1 MHLTAFFVSFFKNY
15 NQRMNRKNGDFLSYD
30 EKYMRLAMQLAG
42 NAIGRTSPNPLVGAV
57 IVKDNRVVGCGWHR
71 KAGTPHAEVHALN
84 QAGELAQGADVYV
97 TLEPCAH
104 YGKTPPCAKAL
115 VEAKVKNVYGGLLDV
130 NPKVAG
136 KGFKILEDAGIHVEY
151 GFLQDEL
158 RKQNEVFFKWIEHKK
173 PFVVLKAAMT
183 LDGKIATAT
192 GQSKWITNET
202 SRAYG
207 YKLRDI
213 YDGIMVGI
221 NTVIEDNP
229 MLTARVDGGKNPIRI
244 VVDSSL
250 KIDINANV
258 VQDKSAKTIVATTDK
273 ADKDKILKLQ
283 AQNVDVIVVDKDEND
298 KVDIEKLLNILGQQ
312 NICSILVEGGATLS
326 GSFVAKKLVDKVY
339 FFIAPKIVG
348 GKEAKTPVAGTGILN
363 LQEALAL
370 KDIQIEKLE
379 EDILIIGRVD
389 KDKV

>member
-1 MHLTAFFVSFFKNY
+1 
-15 NQRMNRKNGDFLSYD
+15 MNRKNGDFLSYD

-173 PFVVLKAAMT
+173 PFIVLKAAMT

-258 VQDKSAKTIVATTDK
+258 VQDKSAKTIIATTDK

-283 AQNVDVIVVDKDEND
+283 AQDIDVIVVDKDEND
-298 KVDIEKLLNILGQQ
+298 KVDIEKLLDILGQQ

>member
-1 MHLTAFFVSFFKNY
+1 
-15 NQRMNRKNGDFLSYD
+15 MNRKNGDFLSYD

-42 NAIGRTSPNPLVGAV
+42 NAIGRTYPNPLVGAV

-173 PFVVLKAAMT
+173 PFIVLKAAMT

-250 KIDINANV
+250 RIDINANV
-258 VQDKSAKTIVATTDK
+258 VQDKSAKTIIATTDK
-273 ADKDKILKLQ
+273 ANKDKILKLQ
-283 AQNVDVIVVDKDEND
+283 AQDVDVIVVDKDEND
-298 KVDIEKLLNILGQQ
+298 KVDIEKLLDILGQQ

>member
-1 MHLTAFFVSFFKNY
+1 
-15 NQRMNRKNGDFLSYD
+15 MNRKNGDFLSYD

-183 LDGKIATAT
+183 LDGKIATAI

-283 AQNVDVIVVDKDEND
+283 AQDVDVIVVDKDEND
-298 KVDIEKLLNILGQQ
+298 KVDIEKLLDILGQQ

-339 FFIAPKIVG
+339 FFIAPKIIG

>member
-1 MHLTAFFVSFFKNY
+1 
-15 NQRMNRKNGDFLSYD
+15 MNRKNGDFLSYD

-57 IVKDNRVVGCGWHR
+57 IVKDNRVVSCGWHR

-173 PFVVLKAAMT
+173 PFIVLKAAMT

-258 VQDKSAKTIVATTDK
+258 VQDKSAKTIIATTDK

-283 AQNVDVIVVDKDEND
+283 AQDVDVIVVDKDEND

>member
-1 MHLTAFFVSFFKNY
+1 
-15 NQRMNRKNGDFLSYD
+15 MNRKNGDFLSYD

-97 TLEPCAH
+97 TLEQCAH

-244 VVDSSL
+244 VVDSNL

-339 FFIAPKIVG
+339 FFIAPKIIG

>member
-1 MHLTAFFVSFFKNY
+1 
-15 NQRMNRKNGDFLSYD
+15 MNRKNGDFLSYD

-283 AQNVDVIVVDKDEND
+283 AQDVDVIVVDKDEND
-298 KVDIEKLLNILGQQ
+298 KVDIEKLLDILGQQ

-339 FFIAPKIVG
+339 FFIAPKIIG

-370 KDIQIEKLE
+370 KDIKIEKLE

>member
-1 MHLTAFFVSFFKNY
+1 
-15 NQRMNRKNGDFLSYD
+15 MNRKNGDFLSYD

-173 PFVVLKAAMT
+173 PFIVLKAAMT

-229 MLTARVDGGKNPIRI
+229 MLTVRVDGGKNPIRI
-244 VVDSSL
+244 VVDSNL
-250 KIDINANV
+250 KININANV

-339 FFIAPKIVG
+339 FFIAPKIIG

>member
-1 MHLTAFFVSFFKNY
+1 
-15 NQRMNRKNGDFLSYD
+15 MNRKNGDFLSYD

-173 PFVVLKAAMT
+173 PFIVLKAAMT

-258 VQDKSAKTIVATTDK
+258 VQDKSAKTIIATTDK
-273 ADKDKILKLQ
+273 ANKDKILKLQ
-283 AQNVDVIVVDKDEND
+283 AQDVDVIVVDKDEND
-298 KVDIEKLLNILGQQ
+298 KVDIEKLLDILGQQ

-339 FFIAPKIVG
+339 FFIALKIIG

-379 EDILIIGRVD
+379 EDVLIIGRVD

>member
-1 MHLTAFFVSFFKNY
+1 
-15 NQRMNRKNGDFLSYD
+15 MNRKNGDFLSYD

-173 PFVVLKAAMT
+173 SFVVLKAAMT
-183 LDGKIATAT
+183 LDGKIATAI

-258 VQDKSAKTIVATTDK
+258 VQDKSAKTIIATTDK

-283 AQNVDVIVVDKDEND
+283 AQDVDVIVVDKDEND
-298 KVDIEKLLNILGQQ
+298 KVDIEKLLDILGQK

-326 GSFVAKKLVDKVY
+326 GSFVAKKIVDKVY
-339 FFIAPKIVG
+339 FFIAPKIIG

-363 LQEALAL
+363 LQETLTL

>member
-1 MHLTAFFVSFFKNY
+1 
-15 NQRMNRKNGDFLSYD
+15 MNRKNGDFLSYD

-173 PFVVLKAAMT
+173 PFIVLKAAMT

-229 MLTARVDGGKNPIRI
+229 MLTARVDSGKNPIRI

-258 VQDKSAKTIVATTDK
+258 VQDKSAKTIIATTDK
-273 ADKDKILKLQ
+273 ANKDKILKLQ
-283 AQNVDVIVVDKDEND
+283 AQDVDVIVVDKDEND
-298 KVDIEKLLNILGQQ
+298 KVDIEKLLDILGQQ

-339 FFIAPKIVG
+339 FFIAPKIIG

>member
-1 MHLTAFFVSFFKNY
+1 
-15 NQRMNRKNGDFLSYD
+15 MNRKNGDFLSYD

-173 PFVVLKAAMT
+173 TFVVLKAAMT

-229 MLTARVDGGKNPIRI
+229 MLTSRVDGGKNPIRI

-283 AQNVDVIVVDKDEND
+283 AQDVDVIVVDKDEND
-298 KVDIEKLLNILGQQ
+298 KVDIEKLLDILGQQ

-339 FFIAPKIVG
+339 FFIAPKIIG

-370 KDIQIEKLE
+370 KDIQIGKLE

>member
-1 MHLTAFFVSFFKNY
+1 
-15 NQRMNRKNGDFLSYD
+15 MNRKNGDFLSYD

-104 YGKTPPCAKAL
+104 YGKTPPCSKAL

-173 PFVVLKAAMT
+173 PFIVLKAAMT

-283 AQNVDVIVVDKDEND
+283 AQDVDVIVVDKDEND
-298 KVDIEKLLNILGQQ
+298 KVDIEKLLDILGQQ

>member
-1 MHLTAFFVSFFKNY
+1 
-15 NQRMNRKNGDFLSYD
+15 MNRKNGDFLSYD

-71 KAGTPHAEVHALN
+71 KSGTPHAEVHALN

-104 YGKTPPCAKAL
+104 YGKTPPCSKAL

-173 PFVVLKAAMT
+173 PFIVLKAAMT

-213 YDGIMVGI
+213 HDGIMVGI

-283 AQNVDVIVVDKDEND
+283 AQDVDVIVVDKDEND
-298 KVDIEKLLNILGQQ
+298 KVDIEKLLDILGQQ

-363 LQEALAL
+363 LQEALSL
-370 KDIQIEKLE
+370 KDIQIEKLK

>member
-1 MHLTAFFVSFFKNY
+1 
-15 NQRMNRKNGDFLSYD
+15 MNRKNGDFLSYD

-115 VEAKVKNVYGGLLDV
+115 VEAKVKNVYVGLLDV

-229 MLTARVDGGKNPIRI
+229 MLTARVDGGKNLIRI

-250 KIDINANV
+250 RIDINANV

-273 ADKDKILKLQ
+273 ANKDKILKLQ
-283 AQNVDVIVVDKDEND
+283 AQDVDVIVVDKDKND
-298 KVDIEKLLNILGQQ
+298 KVDIEKLLDILGQQ

>member
-1 MHLTAFFVSFFKNY
+1 
-15 NQRMNRKNGDFLSYD
+15 MNRKNGDFLSYD

-104 YGKTPPCAKAL
+104 YGKTPPCSKAL

-173 PFVVLKAAMT
+173 PFIVLKAAMT

-192 GQSKWITNET
+192 GQSKWITNKT

-283 AQNVDVIVVDKDEND
+283 AQDVDVIVVDKDEND
-298 KVDIEKLLNILGQQ
+298 KVDIEKLLDILGQQ

>member
-1 MHLTAFFVSFFKNY
+1 
-15 NQRMNRKNGDFLSYD
+15 MNRKNGDFLSYD

-258 VQDKSAKTIVATTDK
+258 VQDKSAKTIIATTDK

-283 AQNVDVIVVDKDEND
+283 AQDVDVIVVDKDEND
-298 KVDIEKLLNILGQQ
+298 KVDIEKLLDILGQQ

-339 FFIAPKIVG
+339 FFIAPKIIG

-363 LQEALAL
+363 LQEAIAL

>member
-1 MHLTAFFVSFFKNY
+1 
-15 NQRMNRKNGDFLSYD
+15 MNRKNGDFLSYD

-173 PFVVLKAAMT
+173 PFIVLKAAMT

-229 MLTARVDGGKNPIRI
+229 MLTVRVDGGKNPIRI

-258 VQDKSAKTIVATTDK
+258 VQDKSAKTIIATTDK
-273 ADKDKILKLQ
+273 ANKDKILKLQ
-283 AQNVDVIVVDKDEND
+283 AQDVDVIVVDKDEND
-298 KVDIEKLLNILGQQ
+298 KVDIEKLLDILGQQ

-370 KDIQIEKLE
+370 KDIQVEKLD

>member
-1 MHLTAFFVSFFKNY
+1 
-15 NQRMNRKNGDFLSYD
+15 MNRKNGDFLSYD

-57 IVKDNRVVGCGWHR
+57 VVKDNRVVGCGWHR

-183 LDGKIATAT
+183 LDGKIATTT

-283 AQNVDVIVVDKDEND
+283 AQDVDVIVVDKDEND
-298 KVDIEKLLNILGQQ
+298 KVDIEKLLDILGQQ

-326 GSFVAKKLVDKVY
+326 GSFVAKKLIDKVY
-339 FFIAPKIVG
+339 FFIAPKIIG

>member
-1 MHLTAFFVSFFKNY
+1 
-15 NQRMNRKNGDFLSYD
+15 MNRKNGDFLSYD

-173 PFVVLKAAMT
+173 PFIVLKAAMT

-192 GQSKWITNET
+192 GKSKWITNET

-250 KIDINANV
+250 RIDINANV
-258 VQDKSAKTIVATTDK
+258 VQDKSAKTIIATTDK

-283 AQNVDVIVVDKDEND
+283 AQDVDVIVVDKDEND
-298 KVDIEKLLNILGQQ
+298 KVDIEKLLDILGQQ

-339 FFIAPKIVG
+339 FFIAPKIIG

>member
-1 MHLTAFFVSFFKNY
+1 
-15 NQRMNRKNGDFLSYD
+15 MNRKNGDFLSYD

-71 KAGTPHAEVHALN
+71 KAGTPHAEIHALN

-173 PFVVLKAAMT
+173 PFIVLKVAMT

-229 MLTARVDGGKNPIRI
+229 MLTARVGGGKNPIRI

-258 VQDKSAKTIVATTDK
+258 VQDKSAKTIIATTDK

-283 AQNVDVIVVDKDEND
+283 AQDVDVIVVDKDKND
-298 KVDIEKLLNILGQQ
+298 KVDIEKLLDILGQQ

>member
-1 MHLTAFFVSFFKNY
+1 
-15 NQRMNRKNGDFLSYD
+15 MNRKNGDFLSYD

-250 KIDINANV
+250 EIDINANV

-283 AQNVDVIVVDKDEND
+283 AQDVDVIVVDKDEND
-298 KVDIEKLLNILGQQ
+298 KVDIEKLLDILGQQ

-339 FFIAPKIVG
+339 FFIAPKIIG

-370 KDIQIEKLE
+370 KDIQIGKLE

>member
-1 MHLTAFFVSFFKNY
+1 
-15 NQRMNRKNGDFLSYD
+15 MNRKNGDFLSYD

-173 PFVVLKAAMT
+173 PFIVLKAAMT

-258 VQDKSAKTIVATTDK
+258 VQDKSAKTIIATTDK
-273 ADKDKILKLQ
+273 ANKDKILKLQ
-283 AQNVDVIVVDKDEND
+283 AQDVDVIVVDKDEND
-298 KVDIEKLLNILGQQ
+298 KVDIEKLLDILGQQ

-370 KDIQIEKLE
+370 KDIQVEKLD

>member
-1 MHLTAFFVSFFKNY
+1 
-15 NQRMNRKNGDFLSYD
+15 MNRKNGDFLSYD

-192 GQSKWITNET
+192 GQSKWITNEI

-229 MLTARVDGGKNPIRI
+229 MLTARVDGRKNPIRI

-258 VQDKSAKTIVATTDK
+258 VQDKAAKTIVATTDK
-273 ADKDKILKLQ
+273 ANKDKILKLQ
-283 AQNVDVIVVDKDEND
+283 AQDVDVIVVDKDEND
-298 KVDIEKLLNILGQQ
+298 KVDIEKLLDILGQQ
-312 NICSILVEGGATLS
+312 NICSILVEGGATLN

-339 FFIAPKIVG
+339 FFIAPKIIG

>member
-1 MHLTAFFVSFFKNY
+1 
-15 NQRMNRKNGDFLSYD
+15 MNRKNGDFLSYD

-229 MLTARVDGGKNPIRI
+229 MLTARVDSGKNPIRI

-250 KIDINANV
+250 RIDINANV
-258 VQDKSAKTIVATTDK
+258 VQDKSAKTIIATTDK

-283 AQNVDVIVVDKDEND
+283 AQDVDVIVVDKDKND
-298 KVDIEKLLNILGQQ
+298 KVDIEKLLDILGQQ

-348 GKEAKTPVAGTGILN
+348 GKEAKTSVAGTGILN

>member
-1 MHLTAFFVSFFKNY
+1 
-15 NQRMNRKNGDFLSYD
+15 MNRKNGDFLSYD

-173 PFVVLKAAMT
+173 PFIVLKAAMT

-258 VQDKSAKTIVATTDK
+258 VQDKSAKTIIATTDK

-283 AQNVDVIVVDKDEND
+283 AQDVDVIVVDKDEND
-298 KVDIEKLLNILGQQ
+298 KVDIEKLLDILGQQ

-363 LQEALAL
+363 LQEALSL

>member
-1 MHLTAFFVSFFKNY
+1 
-15 NQRMNRKNGDFLSYD
+15 MNRKNGDFLSYD

-173 PFVVLKAAMT
+173 PFIVLKAAMT

-258 VQDKSAKTIVATTDK
+258 VQDKSAKTIIATTDK

-283 AQNVDVIVVDKDEND
+283 AQDVDVIVVDKDKND
-298 KVDIEKLLNILGQQ
+298 KVDIEKLLDILGQQ

-339 FFIAPKIVG
+339 FFIAPKIIG

>member
-1 MHLTAFFVSFFKNY
+1 
-15 NQRMNRKNGDFLSYD
+15 MNRKNGDFLSYD

-173 PFVVLKAAMT
+173 PYVVLKAAMT

-250 KIDINANV
+250 RIDINANV

-283 AQNVDVIVVDKDEND
+283 AQDVDVIVVDKDEND
-298 KVDIEKLLNILGQQ
+298 KVDIEKLLDILGQK

-339 FFIAPKIVG
+339 FFIAPKIIG

>member
-1 MHLTAFFVSFFKNY
+1 
-15 NQRMNRKNGDFLSYD
+15 MNRKNGDFLSYD

-84 QAGELAQGADVYV
+84 QARELAQGADVYV

-183 LDGKIATAT
+183 LDGKIATAI

-258 VQDKSAKTIVATTDK
+258 VQDKSAKTIIATTDK

-283 AQNVDVIVVDKDEND
+283 AQDVDVIVVDKDEND
-298 KVDIEKLLNILGQQ
+298 KVDIEKLLDILGQQ

-363 LQEALAL
+363 LQEALAP

>member
-1 MHLTAFFVSFFKNY
+1 
-15 NQRMNRKNGDFLSYD
+15 MNRKNGDFLSYD

-173 PFVVLKAAMT
+173 PFIVLKAAMT

-258 VQDKSAKTIVATTDK
+258 VQDKSAKTIIATTDK
-273 ADKDKILKLQ
+273 ANKDKILKLQ
-283 AQNVDVIVVDKDEND
+283 AQDVDVIVVDKDEND

-339 FFIAPKIVG
+339 FFIAPKIIG

-379 EDILIIGRVD
+379 EDVLIIGRVD

>member
-1 MHLTAFFVSFFKNY
+1 
-15 NQRMNRKNGDFLSYD
+15 MNRKNGDFLSYD
-30 EKYMRLAMQLAG
+30 EKYMKLAMQLAG

-258 VQDKSAKTIVATTDK
+258 VQDKSAKTIIATTDK

-283 AQNVDVIVVDKDEND
+283 AQDVDVIVVDKDKND
-298 KVDIEKLLNILGQQ
+298 KVDIEKLLDILGQQ

-326 GSFVAKKLVDKVY
+326 GSFVAKKLVDKVD

>member
-1 MHLTAFFVSFFKNY
+1 
-15 NQRMNRKNGDFLSYD
+15 MNRKNGDFLSYD

-258 VQDKSAKTIVATTDK
+258 VQDKSAKTIIATTDK

-283 AQNVDVIVVDKDEND
+283 AQDVDVIVVDKDEND
-298 KVDIEKLLNILGQQ
+298 KVDIEKLLDILGQQ

-326 GSFVAKKLVDKVY
+326 GSFVTKKLVDKVY

>member
-1 MHLTAFFVSFFKNY
+1 
-15 NQRMNRKNGDFLSYD
+15 MNRKNGDFLSYD

-173 PFVVLKAAMT
+173 PFVVLKSAMT

-250 KIDINANV
+250 RIDINANV

-283 AQNVDVIVVDKDEND
+283 AQDVDVIVVDKDEND
-298 KVDIEKLLNILGQQ
+298 KVDIEKLLDILGQQ

-326 GSFVAKKLVDKVY
+326 GSFVARKLVDKVY

>member
-1 MHLTAFFVSFFKNY
+1 
-15 NQRMNRKNGDFLSYD
+15 MNRKNGDFLSYD

-283 AQNVDVIVVDKDEND
+283 AQDVDVIVVDKDEKD
-298 KVDIEKLLNILGQQ
+298 KVDIEKLLDILGQQ

-339 FFIAPKIVG
+339 FFIAPKIIG

>member
-1 MHLTAFFVSFFKNY
+1 
-15 NQRMNRKNGDFLSYD
+15 MNRKNGDFLSYD
-30 EKYMRLAMQLAG
+30 EKYMRFAMQLAG

-258 VQDKSAKTIVATTDK
+258 VQDKSAKTIIATTDK

-283 AQNVDVIVVDKDEND
+283 AQDVDVIVVDKDEND
-298 KVDIEKLLNILGQQ
+298 KVDIEKLLDILGQQ

-339 FFIAPKIVG
+339 FFIAPKIIG

>member
-1 MHLTAFFVSFFKNY
+1 
-15 NQRMNRKNGDFLSYD
+15 MNRKNGDFLSYD

-173 PFVVLKAAMT
+173 PFIVLKAAMT

-229 MLTARVDGGKNPIRI
+229 MLTVRVDGGKNPIRI

-258 VQDKSAKTIVATTDK
+258 VQDKSAKTIIATTDK
-273 ADKDKILKLQ
+273 ANKDKILKLQ
-283 AQNVDVIVVDKDEND
+283 AQDVDVIVVDKDEND
-298 KVDIEKLLNILGQQ
+298 KVDIEKLLDILGQQ

-326 GSFVAKKLVDKVY
+326 GSFVTKKLVDKVY
-339 FFIAPKIVG
+339 FFIAPKIIG

-379 EDILIIGRVD
+379 EDVLIIGRVD

>member
-1 MHLTAFFVSFFKNY
+1 
-15 NQRMNRKNGDFLSYD
+15 MNRKNGDFLSYD

-258 VQDKSAKTIVATTDK
+258 VQDKSAKTIIATTDK

-283 AQNVDVIVVDKDEND
+283 AQDVDVIVVDKDEND
-298 KVDIEKLLNILGQQ
+298 KVDIEKLLDILGQQ

-339 FFIAPKIVG
+339 FFIAPKIIG

-363 LQEALAL
+363 LQEALTL
-370 KDIQIEKLE
+370 KDIKIEKLE

>member
-1 MHLTAFFVSFFKNY
+1 
-15 NQRMNRKNGDFLSYD
+15 MNRKNGDFLSYD

-258 VQDKSAKTIVATTDK
+258 VQDKSAKTIIATTDK

-283 AQNVDVIVVDKDEND
+283 AQDVDVIVVDKDEND
-298 KVDIEKLLNILGQQ
+298 KVDIEKLLDILGKK

-339 FFIAPKIVG
+339 FFIAPKIIG

>member
-1 MHLTAFFVSFFKNY
+1 
-15 NQRMNRKNGDFLSYD
+15 MNRKNGDFLSYD

-71 KAGTPHAEVHALN
+71 KTGTPHAEVHALN

-173 PFVVLKAAMT
+173 PFIVLKAAMT

-250 KIDINANV
+250 RIDINANV

-283 AQNVDVIVVDKDEND
+283 AQDVDVIVVDKDEND
-298 KVDIEKLLNILGQQ
+298 KVDIEKLLDILGQQ

>member
-1 MHLTAFFVSFFKNY
+1 
-15 NQRMNRKNGDFLSYD
+15 MNRKNGDFLSYD

-258 VQDKSAKTIVATTDK
+258 VQDKSAKTIIATTDK

-283 AQNVDVIVVDKDEND
+283 AQDVDVIVVDKDKND
-298 KVDIEKLLNILGQQ
+298 KVDIEKLLDILGQQ

-363 LQEALAL
+363 LQKALAL